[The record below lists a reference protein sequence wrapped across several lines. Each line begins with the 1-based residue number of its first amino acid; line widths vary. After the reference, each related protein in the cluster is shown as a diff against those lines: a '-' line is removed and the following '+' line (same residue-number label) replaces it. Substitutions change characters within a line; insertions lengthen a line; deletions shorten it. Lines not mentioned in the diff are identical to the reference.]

1 VLWGLFCIIVRRVYI
16 TPVTAQPNAGSDGP
30 LTTMIPVF
38 HPAARPIKAIV
49 DLGALAYNLALAR
62 DLAEPARVFAVVKA
76 NAYGH
81 GLSRVLPA
89 LAAADGLAL
98 LELESAIYLRAL
110 GWRKPILLLEGFF
123 DGGELPVIAEHGFA
137 TVVHHEAQVE
147 ALCAARLERRLDVFV
162 KVNTGMNRLGL
173 PAGRIAQTV
182 SRLRGSEAVRT
193 LTLMT
198 HFASAD
204 EPDGLPEPMSLFRR
218 VAEQFD
224 LPVSVANSAGV
235 IRYREVGGDV
245 VRPGIMLYGAS
256 PFATQEGTAAR
267 LGLKPVMSL
276 CSRIIAVQSL
286 QPGDRVGYG
295 GAYRA
300 ERIERIGIIA
310 CGYADGYPR
319 HAPGGTA
326 VQVAGERTRLVGR
339 VSMDMLAV
347 DLTGLPAAQLG
358 APVELWGAALP
369 VDEVAA
375 SAGTIGYELLCGVTQ
390 RVPFEVTGLT
400 P

>member
-1 VLWGLFCIIVRRVYI
+1 
-16 TPVTAQPNAGSDGP
+16 
-30 LTTMIPVF
+30 MIPAF
-38 HPAARPIKAIV
+38 HPAARPIKAML
-49 DLGALAYNLALAR
+49 DLRALAHNLAVARALAS
-62 DLAEPARVFAVVKA
+62 PARTYAVVKA

-81 GLSRVLPA
+81 GVSRVLPG

-98 LELESAIYLRAL
+98 LELETAIYLRAL
-110 GWRKPILLLEGFF
+110 AWRKPILLLEGFF
-123 DGGELPVIAEHGFA
+123 DARELPVMAEHGFA
-137 TVVHHEAQVE
+137 TVVHHESQVH

-173 PAGRIAQTV
+173 PPADIAQVV
-182 SRLRGSEAVRT
+182 SRLRGCGAVRT

-204 EPDGLPEPMSLFRR
+204 EPGGLREPTALFRT
-218 VAEQFD
+218 VAAQFD
-224 LPVSVANSAGV
+224 LPVSLANSAGV

-245 VRPGIMLYGAS
+245 VRPGIMLYGSS
-256 PFATQEGTAAR
+256 PLATQAGSAAS
-267 LGLKPVMSL
+267 LGLRPVMSL

-286 QPGDRVGYG
+286 EPGDRVGYG
-295 GAYRA
+295 GAHRA
-300 ERIERIGIIA
+300 ERPERIGIVA

-319 HAPGGTA
+319 HAPDGTP
-326 VQVAGERTRLVGR
+326 VEVAGVRTRLIGR

-347 DLTGLPAAQLG
+347 DLSGLPEAQVG
-358 APVELWGAALP
+358 APVELWGSALP
-369 VDEVAA
+369 VDDVAA